1 MFRTVETV
9 LAELAKLSEAIV
21 EARQAAEACLVEA
34 DAKGQ
39 AAEAA
44 EVKAKNIRAQGLGLQ
59 RELENALGTVMDS
72 TFASEEVQVQAKA
85 LVATAIMDL
94 ECGLIEA
101 DELEIEAV
109 GLREERET
117 IKDSEAVQKLL
128 EEKRTA
134 KKAVEQK
141 QKATKKAERARQAVH
156 ERRTRIRIKAIA
168 ALNRFDMAEFGL
180 QVGEARIAGY
190 DDLAQTLET
199 MAAKSGR

>member
-9 LAELAKLSEAIV
+9 LAELAKLSEVIV

-128 EEKRTA
+128 EEKRTV

-156 ERRTRIRIKAIA
+156 ERRTRIRINAIA
-168 ALNRFDMAEFGL
+168 ALNRFDLAGFSA
-180 QVGEARIAGY
+180 QVTQAREAGY
-190 DDLAQTLET
+190 EDLVRTLEE